1 MSKYII
7 NLQDGEEETYELE
20 GDRLIAAVGKTDGT
34 TCCLAHGTEEDEEV
48 RFAMDI
54 RNLLTALEKDETALF
69 MAGMLTFANKKER
82 TGTAPEEAN

>member
-7 NLQDGEEETYELE
+7 NVQDGEEEIYELE
-20 GDRLIAAVGKTDGT
+20 GDRLIAAVGYAEGT
-34 TCCLAHGTEEDEEV
+34 ACCCEHGTEEDEVV

-54 RNLLTALEKDETALF
+54 RNLLAALEKEETAPF